1 MFSLLR
7 ILCRARGRTP
17 CGPGRREP
25 SGEKVPENPAND
37 LTAIRGIG
45 IATQNRLNTSGIK
58 TYAQFA
64 EASPDDL
71 QKILGGRVTEG
82 KIKHWIAEARTLAE
96 EDNK

>member
-1 MFSLLR
+1 MFSLMKF
-7 ILCRARGRTP
+7 ICRACGRPP
-17 CGPGRREP
+17 CGPDSREP

-58 TYAQFA
+58 TYAQLA

-96 EDNK
+96 EANK